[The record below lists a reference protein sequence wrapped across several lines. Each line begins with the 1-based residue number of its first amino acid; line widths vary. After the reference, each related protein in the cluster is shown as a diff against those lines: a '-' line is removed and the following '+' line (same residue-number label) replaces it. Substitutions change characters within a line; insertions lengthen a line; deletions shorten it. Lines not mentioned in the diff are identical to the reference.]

1 MILTGSE
8 DLRVRRTIDSIKSV
22 FEQMTCEMDYGKI
35 RVTELCQRAMINK
48 KTFYVYYP
56 TLDDLLAEIQA
67 EYSAEYI
74 ERIKDYKLPDE
85 LDKVNRE
92 FFLFS
97 EEKGLAYEKIT
108 CAGNESYHYI
118 RSGMIKKVNTAG
130 WSSSKKYG
138 ALPEYQ
144 QTMLMNFVN
153 MMKYAVIWK
162 APLTVCG
169 RTMLTSTI
177 CTEWVV
183 YRLRKLLRLW
193 AD

>member
-22 FEQMTCEMDYGKI
+22 FEQMICEMDYGKI
-35 RVTELCQRAMINK
+35 RVTELCSRAMINK

-56 TLDDLLAEIQA
+56 TLDDLLAEIQT
-67 EYSAEYI
+67 EYSA
-74 ERIKDYKLPDE
+74 DE

-118 RSGMIKKVNTAG
+118 RSGMIKKVTTAG

-138 ALPEYQ
+138 SLPEYQ

-153 MMKYAVIWK
+153 NAVLGIYRQWIEEGK
-162 APLTVCG
+162 QQSVEEIIRITN
-169 RTMLTSTI
+169 R
-177 CTEWVV
+177 VV
-183 YRLRKLLRLW
+183 LGGVREFFR
-193 AD
+193 

>member
-1 MILTGSE
+1 
-8 DLRVRRTIDSIKSV
+8 
-22 FEQMTCEMDYGKI
+22 MTDTKEN
-35 RVTELCQRAMINK
+35 RVTELCSRAMINK

-108 CAGNESYHYI
+108 CAGKGVFINHSAI
-118 RSGMIKKVNTAG
+118 LSASGGIEFEDGVMAAPGLRIATINHDMYDRHTTYTYGKVRVKKNAWLGMGCTICPGVTIG
-130 WSSSKKYG
+130 
-138 ALPEYQ
+138 
-144 QTMLMNFVN
+144 
-153 MMKYAVIWK
+153 KYAVVAAGAVVTKDVPDYAVVGGVPAKVIK
-162 APLTVCG
+162 
-169 RTMLTSTI
+169 MLDP
-177 CTEWVV
+177 EQM
-183 YRLRKLLRLW
+183 K
-193 AD
+193 D

>member
-8 DLRVRRTIDSIKSV
+8 DLRVRRTIDSIKTV
-22 FEQMTCEMDYGKI
+22 FEQMICEMDYSRI
-35 RVTELCQRAMINK
+35 RVTELCSRAMINK

-56 TLDDLLAEIQA
+56 ALDDLLAEIQS

-108 CAGNESYHYI
+108 CAGSESYRYI
-118 RSGMIKKVNTAG
+118 RSAMIKKVNTAG

-153 MMKYAVIWK
+153 NSVLGI
-162 APLTVCG
+162 
-169 RTMLTSTI
+169 
-177 CTEWVV
+177 
-183 YRLRKLLRLW
+183 YRQWIEEGKQQPVEEIIGITNRLVLGGVKGFFK
-193 AD
+193 

>member
-22 FEQMTCEMDYGKI
+22 FEQMICEMDYGKI
-35 RVTELCQRAMINK
+35 RVTELCSRAMINK

-56 TLDDLLAEIQA
+56 TLDDLLAEIQT

-74 ERIKDYKLPDE
+74 ERIKGFKLPDE

-118 RSGMIKKVNTAG
+118 RSGMIKKVTTAG

-138 ALPEYQ
+138 ALP
-144 QTMLMNFVN
+144 
-153 MMKYAVIWK
+153 
-162 APLTVCG
+162 
-169 RTMLTSTI
+169 
-177 CTEWVV
+177 
-183 YRLRKLLRLW
+183 
-193 AD
+193 

>member
-22 FEQMTCEMDYGKI
+22 FEQMICEMDYGKI
-35 RVTELCQRAMINK
+35 RVTELCSRAMINK

-56 TLDDLLAEIQA
+56 TLDDLLAEIQS

-74 ERIKDYKLPDE
+74 ERIEDYKLPDE

-108 CAGNESYHYI
+108 CAGSESYHYI

-130 WSSSKKYG
+130 WCSSKKYG

-144 QTMLMNFVN
+144 QSMLLNFVN
-153 MMKYAVIWK
+153 NSVLGIYRQWVEEGKQQSVEAIIE
-162 APLTVCG
+162 LTN
-169 RTMLTSTI
+169 
-177 CTEWVV
+177 
-183 YRLRKLLRLW
+183 KLVLGGVKGFFK
-193 AD
+193 

>member
-22 FEQMTCEMDYGKI
+22 FEQMICEMDYDKI
-35 RVTELCQRAMINK
+35 KVTELCSRAMINK

-56 TLDDLLAEIQA
+56 TLDDLLTEMQA
-67 EYSAEYI
+67 ELSAEYI
-74 ERIKDYKLPDE
+74 ERIKDFRLPDE

-92 FFLFS
+92 FFLYS

-108 CAGNESYHYI
+108 CAGSDSYQYI
-118 RSGMIKKVNTAG
+118 RSGMIKEVNNAG

-144 QTMLMNFVN
+144 QSMLMNFVN
-153 MMKYAVIWK
+153 NSVLGIYRQWVEEGKQQSVDEIIE
-162 APLTVCG
+162 LTN
-169 RTMLTSTI
+169 
-177 CTEWVV
+177 
-183 YRLRKLLRLW
+183 RLVLGGVKGFFK
-193 AD
+193 

>member
-22 FEQMTCEMDYGKI
+22 FEQMICEMDYSRI
-35 RVTELCQRAMINK
+35 RVTELCSRAMINK
-48 KTFYVYYP
+48 TTFYVYYP

-74 ERIKDYKLPDE
+74 ERIKSYRLPDE

-118 RSGMIKKVNTAG
+118 RSGMIKKVTTAG
-130 WSSSKKYG
+130 WGSSKKYG

-144 QTMLMNFVN
+144 QTMLINFVN
-153 MMKYAVIWK
+153 NSVLGI
-162 APLTVCG
+162 
-169 RTMLTSTI
+169 
-177 CTEWVV
+177 
-183 YRLRKLLRLW
+183 YRQWIEEGKQQSVEKIIEITNRLVLGGVKGFFK
-193 AD
+193 

>member
-22 FEQMTCEMDYGKI
+22 FEQMICEMDYGKI
-35 RVTELCQRAMINK
+35 MVTELCQRAMINK

-56 TLDDLLAEIQA
+56 TLDNLLAEIQA

-74 ERIKDYKLPDE
+74 ERIKNFKLPDE

-118 RSGMIKKVNTAG
+118 RSGMIRKVNAAG
-130 WSSSKKYG
+130 WSRSKKYG

-153 MMKYAVIWK
+153 NSVLGI
-162 APLTVCG
+162 
-169 RTMLTSTI
+169 
-177 CTEWVV
+177 
-183 YRLRKLLRLW
+183 YRQWIEEGKQQSVEEIIEITNRLVL
-193 AD
+193 DGVKGFFK